1 MQFLFIRF
9 YKQKQNINVSSE
21 TDMKFLSEGQ
31 RKEESG
37 AGKKKAKTKSVT
49 FFPEIK
55 NF

>member
-21 TDMKFLSEGQ
+21 TDMKFLSECQ

-37 AGKKKAKTKSVT
+37 AGKKKAKTRSVT
-49 FFPEIK
+49 FFAETK
-55 NF
+55 N